1 MRTPKNVL
9 NTGLLYAG
17 QGEAFIKHPSLD
29 ECPLLETGGEGSL
42 GIPKNIIDFL
52 FASQNKKQPSPTV
65 FPQLRRYKHTNSKVI
80 SDGFL

>member
-1 MRTPKNVL
+1 MRTPRNVL

-17 QGEAFIKHPSLD
+17 AREVFIKKPSLG
-29 ECPLLETGGEGSL
+29 ESPLLETGGEGSL
-42 GIPKNIIDFL
+42 GILKSIIDFL

-65 FPQLRRYKHTNSKVI
+65 FPQLRRYKHTDSKVT